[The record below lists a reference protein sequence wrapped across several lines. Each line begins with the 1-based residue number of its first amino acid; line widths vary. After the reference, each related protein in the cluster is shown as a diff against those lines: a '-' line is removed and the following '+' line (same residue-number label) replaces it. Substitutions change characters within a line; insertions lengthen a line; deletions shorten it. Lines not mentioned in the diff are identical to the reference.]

1 MLPRPLIAGFVVFL
15 AVITYLVTASLLRR
29 SLPVFEPTPANRPA
43 DVAFASDVDTFTVDT
58 SDPNQWR
65 YFSFARRGLV
75 EVRPSRARVAANDG
89 GQATAAEEWDVAFRR
104 YHVVPAVAAAD
115 LGAIP
120 LDSAPRLAVQSEA
133 WLASAFGRDTANAA
147 TARWYRYSFL
157 THLLESRGH
166 VYAVRARDGREVH
179 MEVLSYYCPGMR
191 AGCLTVRY
199 R

>member
-1 MLPRPLIAGFVVFL
+1 MAPRPLIAGFVLFL
-15 AVITYLVTASLLRR
+15 AVITYLVSASLLRR
-29 SLPVFEPTPANRPA
+29 SLPVFDPTPADRPA
-43 DVAFASDVDTFTVDT
+43 GVAFASETDTFTVDT
-58 SDPNQWR
+58 TDPNRWR

-75 EVRPSRARVAANDG
+75 EVRPTPARVALNDG
-89 GQATAAEEWDVAFRR
+89 APGSSLEEWDVAFRR

-120 LDSAPRLAVQSEA
+120 LDSAARLTVRPDA

-147 TARWYRYSFL
+147 TARWYRYSFV

-166 VYAVRARDGREVH
+166 VYAVRARDGREVR

-199 R
+199 K